1 MKSIFYGISF
11 LALVGMTAVGCQK
24 EDITPVSNFSIE
36 NNNSEN
42 SVNQRGSDL
51 YHLVENFPELGD
63 IGCYKPAENC
73 FPVFIV
79 RRSSSFRNSPKESLD
94 ALKDAM
100 SAAENG
106 SGREISSFFSS
117 QEWRGIFPRLK
128 GEIAQKL
135 ATGEL
140 KITSRMATNLPDV
153 EIFIVLP
160 KDSDSNDF
168 TDSEVVVAMQIKDET
183 L

>member
-1 MKSIFYGISF
+1 MKKIIYGISF
-11 LALVGMTAVGCQK
+11 LALVGAIVVGCQK

-36 NNNSEN
+36 NNNTEN

-100 SAAENG
+100 RA
-106 SGREISSFFSS
+106 
-117 QEWRGIFPRLK
+117 
-128 GEIAQKL
+128 
-135 ATGEL
+135 
-140 KITSRMATNLPDV
+140 
-153 EIFIVLP
+153 
-160 KDSDSNDF
+160 
-168 TDSEVVVAMQIKDET
+168 
-183 L
+183 